1 MKHHTE
7 RYEYLDELYD
17 ACLMPR
23 AGGEVDVQLLAIVTK
38 GGKGSLLKCV
48 SSMILVINELMG
60 VSN

>member
-1 MKHHTE
+1 MKHPTE

-17 ACLMPR
+17 ACLMPG

-48 SSMILVINELMG
+48 IHDPRH
-60 VSN
+60 